1 MKTQTNT
8 ETAQNKSP
16 LKALARDSRGLS
28 TVEYIILLVAVV
40 VGCIALWT
48 EIGAHLYKELDNA
61 KDEIGK
67 VKAQGESEGGGG

>member
-8 ETAQNKSP
+8 EIAQNKSP

-40 VGCIALWT
+40 VGCIGLWSK
-48 EIGAHLYKELDNA
+48 IGAKLYSDLENA
-61 KDEIGK
+61 NDEIAK
-67 VKAQGESEGGGG
+67 VKAQGEYK